1 MEILSTNQEKLK
13 QVISKY
19 MELTY
24 LIREKTPNKTTIEI
38 YEISQKIYQEIKSNY
53 PAFKIVDKI
62 DEAKKIFNE
71 NPYKYIDNKK
81 FEIEI

>member
-1 MEILSTNQEKLK
+1 MDSVSIYQEKLK
-13 QVISKY
+13 EVINKY
-19 MELTY
+19 MELTS
-24 LIREKTPNKTTIEI
+24 LIKEKTPTKTTIEVFD
-38 YEISQKIYQEIKSNY
+38 ISQKIYKEIKSYY
-53 PAFKIVDKI
+53 PSFKIIDKI

>member
-1 MEILSTNQEKLK
+1 MESLSTNQEKLK
-13 QVISKY
+13 QVINKY
-19 MELTY
+19 MELTW
-24 LIREKTPNKTTIEI
+24 LIREKTPTKTTIEI
-38 YEISQKIYQEIKSNY
+38 YEISQKIYHEIKSIY

>member
-1 MEILSTNQEKLK
+1 MESLSTNQEKLK
-13 QVISKY
+13 QVINKY
-19 MELTY
+19 MELTW
-24 LIREKTPNKTTIEI
+24 LIREKTPTKTTIEI
-38 YEISQKIYQEIKSNY
+38 YEISQKIYQEIKSIY